1 VDLEEIRVKGF
12 LLIAVLPIIS
22 WGADEVF
29 DVKPGLWTMSN
40 TVQMSGLPP
49 MPNLDQIPPE
59 QRARIEAAMKNMNGR
74 TTTVKSCVTRKGI
87 EDAIAQANSNK
98 GNTCKPKLVSS
109 SSSKVEL
116 HIECARD
123 DDSIKTNGDVTIERK
138 DSEHFTGSGAMKT
151 TGANGRTMDM
161 KWTSVGTYVSSD
173 CGNVKPAGQ

>member
-1 VDLEEIRVKGF
+1 
-12 LLIAVLPIIS
+12 
-22 WGADEVF
+22 
-29 DVKPGLWTMSN
+29 
-40 TVQMSGLPP
+40 
-49 MPNLDQIPPE
+49 
-59 QRARIEAAMKNMNGR
+59 MKNMNGR

-123 DDSIKTNGDVTIERK
+123 DDGIKTNGDVTIERK